1 MSHFSGFILKVAT
14 KVQILAFYFVICDK
28 NLELFLLFQDSNKFS
43 QTELYLFAAPK
54 KIK

>member
-1 MSHFSGFILKVAT
+1 VSLQWVYTQSCHENTNIGIL
-14 KVQILAFYFVICDK
+14 LRDK

-43 QTELYLFAAPK
+43 QTELYFFAAPK